1 MAKFSF
7 LSYKLFPSVLN
18 MSITATVAIL
28 AIVVFRSMFRATLAL
43 SRKKIPVKVFYMLW
57 LVVLFRLLCPFSITS
72 ERSFFTQY
80 DSPISRTSD
89 NVSVMEYVP
98 TDIVH
103 TEYPTINSP
112 AGFVNHI
119 VNHYLPQGEEQL
131 RADPLEAPVAIAT
144 NIWFTG
150 IFAMAMYGLHSYFEL
165 KKKLVGA
172 LRLKDNIY
180 LCDYITSP
188 FVTGVIKPKI
198 YLPSTL
204 SEKETEYVIAHE
216 KYHIKRFDHIFKL
229 LAFIALTLHWFNP
242 FVWFAFEFAMRD
254 MEMSC
259 DEAVIK
265 KLGDDIRSS
274 YSQSLLNFATGKHI
288 FAGAPLAFGEGD
300 VKTRINNLYL
310 NEKPTIINTAFI
322 VIIAVILAS
331 QLMLNPDTS
340 KGQILYNGMIYQQ
353 NGSPLITIPGER
365 SKNIGVLGEIVDKNA
380 PLTAE
385 LSGKNIDSINLNLPL
400 FINEET
406 PETIFLTT
414 GDGWVPFTA
423 PSMEYANTESWIDP
437 VYSDGWDTTYGWSI
451 DYTINLADDVIWYG
465 IYEDIYQKGE
475 LVVSAP
481 VVYYSAEDDGTTEHN
496 IGGVS
501 IKEHRGMRISIA
513 NSIDD
518 LTFQYTHNNYVT
530 SSRKIALPDEEYA
543 SMGIKPAFNTSTGRF
558 KLLSND
564 SFDLLAVSLA
574 TDDNGAIYADH
585 TNPEQAC
592 VVVYRFVTSTT
603 PLR

>member
-28 AIVVFRSMFRATLAL
+28 AIVVFRSMFRATHAL

-119 VNHYLPQGEEQL
+119 VNSYMPQGEEQL

-144 NIWFTG
+144 NIWFIG
-150 IFAMAMYGLHSYFEL
+150 IFAMAMYGLHSYLAL

-188 FVTGVIKPKI
+188 FVTGVIRPRI

-300 VKTRINNLYL
+300 VKTRINNLYFS
-310 NEKPTIINTAFI
+310 EKPNIVYTVF
-322 VIIAVILAS
+322 VIILACIMAS

-353 NGSPLITIPGER
+353 SGSPLITIPGER

-423 PSMEYANTESWIDP
+423 PSMEYANTESWISPSWNSEITDR
-437 VYSDGWDTTYGWSI
+437 TI
-451 DYTINLADDVIWYG
+451 NYTINLADDIVWYG

-481 VVYYSAEDDGTTEHN
+481 VVYYSAEDDNTTEYNLGFATVSRHN
-496 IGGVS
+496 
-501 IKEHRGMRISIA
+501 GMGISIA
-513 NSIDD
+513 NSIDN
-518 LTFQYTHNNYVT
+518 LTFQYMHNGCVT
-530 SSRKIALPDEEYA
+530 SSRKIALPDEEYT
-543 SMGIKPAFNTSTGRF
+543 SMGIKPAFNTDIGSF
-558 KLLSND
+558 KLISND
-564 SFDLLAVSLA
+564 SFDLLVISLA
-574 TDDNGAIYADH
+574 TDNNGAIYTDH
-585 TNPEQAC
+585 TNPNQAA